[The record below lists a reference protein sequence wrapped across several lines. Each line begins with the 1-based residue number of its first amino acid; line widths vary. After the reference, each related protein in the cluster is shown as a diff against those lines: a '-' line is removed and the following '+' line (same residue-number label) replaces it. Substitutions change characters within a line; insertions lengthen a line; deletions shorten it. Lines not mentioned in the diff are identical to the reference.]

1 MTYVHCV
8 FFTLKPGTPQS
19 EIDAQVVDGREL
31 LARIP
36 TVRRLETGRRDETM
50 NREVSVTDFDLGLVV
65 LFDNKAGHDVYAD
78 HPLHLEY
85 IKRHKPHWERIR
97 VLDYLSA

>member
-19 EIDAQVVDGREL
+19 EIDAQVVSGREL

-85 IKRHKPHWERIR
+85 IKRHKPHWEKIR
-97 VLDYLSA
+97 GFDYLSA

>member
-1 MTYVHCV
+1 
-8 FFTLKPGTPQS
+8 
-19 EIDAQVVDGREL
+19 
-31 LARIP
+31 
-36 TVRRLETGRRDETM
+36 M

-85 IKRHKPHWERIR
+85 IKRHRQHWERIR
-97 VLDYLSA
+97 VFDYLSE

>member
-8 FFTLKPGTPQS
+8 FFTLKPGTAKP
-19 EIDAQVVDGREL
+19 EIDAQVAGGQEL
-31 LARIP
+31 LANIP
-36 TVRRLETGRRDETM
+36 TVRHLETGRRDETM
-50 NREVSVTDFDLGLVV
+50 SRDVSVTDFDLGLVV

-85 IKRHKPHWERIR
+85 IKRHKAHWARIR
-97 VLDYLSA
+97 VFDYLSE

>member
-1 MTYVHCV
+1 MAYVHCV

-19 EIDAQVVDGREL
+19 QIDAQVVGGREL

-50 NREVSVTDFDLGLVV
+50 CREVSVTDFDLGLVI
-65 LFDNKAGHDVYAD
+65 LFDDKAGHDVYAD

-85 IKRHKPHWERIR
+85 IKRHKARWARIR
-97 VLDYLSA
+97 VFDYLSA